1 MKKAFTLFEL
11 VISLILSGIILM
23 ILSKPLWEFYQLN
36 NKNLKTKELII
47 NTHLTLLKIE
57 KLFQSC
63 ANINIIDDNLIH
75 CFLKDDLLAL
85 KDKNTHLLNSTLIL
99 ENNTTLYSPKS
110 DLQTQLQNRKTLYKD
125 EQNIIYGLNNNKI
138 QKIFIL
144 SENNL
149 SSSFI
154 GNFIPISA
162 ELNFTF
168 KDDQIYYEIK
178 PRFNDELKQS
188 AILAKNI
195 SFFKIQNSKLK
206 ICMKNQKQEY
216 CLEKRLFL

>member
-11 VISLILSGIILM
+11 VISLILSGIILT

-75 CFLKDDLLAL
+75 CFLKDDLLTL
-85 KDKNTHLLNSTLIL
+85 EDKNTHLLNSTLIL

>member
-11 VISLILSGIILM
+11 VISLILSGIILT

-110 DLQTQLQNRKTLYKD
+110 DLQTQLQNRKALYKD

-216 CLEKRLFL
+216 CLEKRFFL

>member
-11 VISLILSGIILM
+11 VISLILSGIILT

-85 KDKNTHLLNSTLIL
+85 EDKNTHLLNSTLIL

-110 DLQTQLQNRKTLYKD
+110 DLQTQLQNRKALYKD

>member
-11 VISLILSGIILM
+11 VISLILSGIILT

-110 DLQTQLQNRKTLYKD
+110 DLQTQLQNRKSLYKD

>member
-1 MKKAFTLFEL
+1 MKKAFTLFEFIIAL
-11 VISLILSGIILM
+11 LLAGTILA

-36 NKNLKTKELII
+36 NKNLKSKELAT

-57 KLFQSC
+57 KLLQSC
-63 ANINIIDDNLIH
+63 IDISLVDEYSIH
-75 CFLKDDLLAL
+75 CFLKDDLLIL
-85 KDKNTHLLNSTLIL
+85 ENKKTRLLNSALIL
-99 ENNTTLYSPKS
+99 KNNATLYSPKS
-110 DLQTQLQNRKTLYKD
+110 DLQTQLQNRKALYKD
-125 EQNIIYGLNNNKI
+125 EQNIVYGLHNHQI

-154 GNFIPISA
+154 GDFIPISA
-162 ELNFTF
+162 ELNLIF
-168 KDDQIYYEIK
+168 KDNQIHYEIK
-178 PRFNDELKQS
+178 PKFNDKLKQK
-188 AILAKNI
+188 AILAENI

>member
-110 DLQTQLQNRKTLYKD
+110 DLQTQLQNRKALYKD

>member
-11 VISLILSGIILM
+11 VISLILSGIILT

-110 DLQTQLQNRKTLYKD
+110 DLQTQLQNRKALYKD
-125 EQNIIYGLNNNKI
+125 EQNIIYGLSNNKI

>member
-11 VISLILSGIILM
+11 VISLILSGIILT

-110 DLQTQLQNRKTLYKD
+110 DLQTQLQNRKALYKD

-216 CLEKRLFL
+216 CLEKGLFL

>member
-47 NTHLTLLKIE
+47 STHLTLLKIE

-75 CFLKDDLLAL
+75 CFLKDDLLTL
-85 KDKNTHLLNSTLIL
+85 EDKNAHLLNSTLIL

-110 DLQTQLQNRKTLYKD
+110 DLQTQLQNRKALYKD

>member
-11 VISLILSGIILM
+11 VISLILSGIILT

-63 ANINIIDDNLIH
+63 ANINIINDNLIH

-110 DLQTQLQNRKTLYKD
+110 DLQTQLQNRKALYKD

>member
-11 VISLILSGIILM
+11 VISLILSGIILT

-110 DLQTQLQNRKTLYKD
+110 DLQTQLQNRKALYKD